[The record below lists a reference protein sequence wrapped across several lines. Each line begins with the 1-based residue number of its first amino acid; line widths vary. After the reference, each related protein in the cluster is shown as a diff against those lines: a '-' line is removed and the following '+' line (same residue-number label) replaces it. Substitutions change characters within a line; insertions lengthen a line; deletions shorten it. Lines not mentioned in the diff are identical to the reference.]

1 MSRNKKAINKLHE
14 LGVCISCD
22 CILQIYK
29 NIDNQVCD
37 KYNEER
43 GAFSTLQFDNI
54 NKQCYSTTAKS
65 DFNGPGF
72 SVACHV
78 PEKNFEKYRV
88 LPTIT
93 QNVKTL
99 PHSYTAIEQT
109 YLMKNKVFV
118 PKTHVDRVQPST
130 TTVLFDAKRK

>member
-1 MSRNKKAINKLHE
+1 M
-14 LGVCISCD
+14 CISCD

-37 KYNEER
+37 KYNEERLVYPLSLLR

-78 PEKNFEKYRV
+78 P
-88 LPTIT
+88 TIT
-93 QNVKTL
+93 QNVKTFKTL